1 MRKKT
6 KMKNQ
11 LDLTMDITEALSHIS
26 KGTPLEVN
34 IVLSNP
40 ARSPDE
46 PLTLAFDRITV
57 AFPA

>member
-1 MRKKT
+1 
-6 KMKNQ
+6 MKNQ

-34 IVLSNP
+34 IALSNP